1 MTEFNPFEHKPS
13 LSESSKK
20 LYLSNLVRLNDNK
33 PITNLNFLT
42 KSEKILSTLGEM
54 KPNTRRTYLIAIVSS
69 LASRPEAKWKKLY
82 DKYYQ
87 PLEELNKGLKDNTE
101 KTDKVKENWVE
112 QGSVE
117 ETFNKLKEVL
127 PEIAD
132 KKKITEDQ
140 YNRLL
145 QTLILSL
152 YTLQQPRRNKDYTDM
167 LIVKS
172 APSAEAGKDHN
183 YLDISKYDWIF
194 NNYKTEKTYKQK
206 VLPIPDEIKSIL
218 AVYLKFHPKAKEIK
232 AKKQSAEPI
241 HFLVHQDGSA
251 LSSSTDMTRMLNKIL
266 GKKVG
271 CSMLRAIFLT
281 GKYGAATEELKK
293 DTEAMGT
300 SVDTALNNYIKKD

>member
-33 PITNLNFLT
+33 AITNLNFLSKT
-42 KSEKILSTLGEM
+42 EKILSTLGEM

-127 PEIAD
+127 HEIAD

-172 APSAEAGKDHN
+172 VPEGKEHN
-183 YLDISKYDWIF
+183 FLDISNNNWVF

-232 AKKQSAEPI
+232 AKKAAAEPI

-281 GKYGAATEELKK
+281 GKYGDTLKELKE
-293 DTEAMGT
+293 DTSNMST
-300 SVDTALNNYIKKD
+300 SIDTAINNYIKKD